1 MGKLVVP
8 VAAFV
13 LLLASSGCSSP
24 PVPRECPAIGYST
37 VIPVQISGSRA
48 GLVAAVQ
55 VCSEE
60 QDCSKG
66 VPFGPP
72 LEPSAPPAPPAPSA
86 DATSAPSDD
95 GSARLFSHFMTSRID
110 QQNWQIETDMVAP
123 TAVTAQALD
132 VHGVV
137 LVRDEASL
145 EWTRISGSEQCGG
158 DSRSMPI
165 LLDTDQ

>member
-1 MGKLVVP
+1 
-8 VAAFV
+8 
-13 LLLASSGCSSP
+13 
-24 PVPRECPAIGYST
+24 
-37 VIPVQISGSRA
+37 
-48 GLVAAVQ
+48 
-55 VCSEE
+55 
-60 QDCSKG
+60 
-66 VPFGPP
+66 
-72 LEPSAPPAPPAPSA
+72 
-86 DATSAPSDD
+86 
-95 GSARLFSHFMTSRID
+95 MTSRID